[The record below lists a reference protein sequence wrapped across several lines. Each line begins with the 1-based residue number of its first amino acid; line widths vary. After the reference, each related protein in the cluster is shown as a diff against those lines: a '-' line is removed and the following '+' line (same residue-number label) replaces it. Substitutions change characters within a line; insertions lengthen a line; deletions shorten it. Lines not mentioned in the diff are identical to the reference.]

1 MKPLIAFAH
10 GAQLLHMHIDAVA
23 AAVDLRGAQLDQLQK
38 SQIEPAIMDES
49 MQPAHGLHAS
59 R

>member
-1 MKPLIAFAH
+1 MARNF
-10 GAQLLHMHIDAVA
+10 LHMHIDAVA
-23 AAVDLRGAQLDQLQK
+23 AAVDLRGAQLDRLQK
-38 SQIEPAIMDES
+38 SEIEPAIMDES